1 MLARAKKAFT
11 LIELIAV
18 VVVLGI
24 LAALAVPTFSAVK
37 QSAAEEI
44 ATRSA
49 EGIINEAKALAAFDG
64 APLSDSYVDAAGVDA
79 LGYTDTTNSIRI
91 SRSGVAVYAV
101 ISVNVAGVPTITL
114 SNTQP

>member
-37 QSAAEEI
+37 ESAAEEI
-44 ATRSA
+44 ALRSA
-49 EGIINEAKALAAFDG
+49 EGIVNEAEALAAFDG
-64 APLSDSYVDAAGVDA
+64 ATMSDTYIDAAGADA
-79 LGYTDTTNSIRI
+79 VGYNAQGNTITVT
-91 SRSGVAVYAV
+91 RSGVSKTATIANDGTV
-101 ISVNVAGVPTITL
+101 SVA
-114 SNTQP
+114 